1 MTTAWADDVD
11 KWLAER
17 ATILATRTL
26 RDIRSI
32 LRRAI
37 TRAQARDKV
46 KRNVVLLCEVPTGKR
61 PGRPSKALNYDQAD
75 AVLKAAEADDS
86 TIGAYIVVSLLTG
99 GRTEEMRPLDWDHVD
114 TKGDPEATPPVLPHV
129 DVWRSVRAGGDTKT
143 KKSRRSL
150 ALAQRA
156 ISALHAQRTRQAVQ
170 RSEAGDD
177 WQSNNLV
184 FASELG
190 TELDA
195 ANVRRA
201 FRRILRAA
209 GLNASEWTPRELR
222 HSFVSL
228 LSDSGI
234 PIEKISLLVG
244 HSSTSVTEEVY
255 RLQLRPVMQDG
266 AKAMDGIFPGSAA

>member
-1 MTTAWADDVD
+1 M
-11 KWLAER
+11 
-17 ATILATRTL
+17 
-26 RDIRSI
+26 
-32 LRRAI
+32 
-37 TRAQARDKV
+37 
-46 KRNVVLLCEVPTGKR
+46 
-61 PGRPSKALNYDQAD
+61 
-75 AVLKAAEADDS
+75 
-86 TIGAYIVVSLLTG
+86 
-99 GRTEEMRPLDWDHVD
+99 
-114 TKGDPEATPPVLPHV
+114 
-129 DVWRSVRAGGDTKT
+129 RAGGDTKT